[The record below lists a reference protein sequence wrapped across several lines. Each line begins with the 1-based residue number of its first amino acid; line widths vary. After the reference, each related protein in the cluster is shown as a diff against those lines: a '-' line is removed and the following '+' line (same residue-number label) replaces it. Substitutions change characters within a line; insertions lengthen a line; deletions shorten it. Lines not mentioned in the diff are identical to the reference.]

1 MNKNKTNFTAEEL
14 AEIIRCKEYLTAAE
28 ACIYMNMTDYHLRY
42 LTQDKVR
49 AIPYCKPNGK
59 LRYFKKSDLDEYMQR
74 NRIASMDEI
83 IADAKRIGGEL

>member
-1 MNKNKTNFTAEEL
+1 MENLKTKFTAEEL
-14 AEIIRCKEYLTAAE
+14 AEIIKTKEFLTAKE
-28 ACIYMNMTDYHLRY
+28 AAIYTGMSDYYLRY

-74 NRIASMDEI
+74 NRIASMGEI